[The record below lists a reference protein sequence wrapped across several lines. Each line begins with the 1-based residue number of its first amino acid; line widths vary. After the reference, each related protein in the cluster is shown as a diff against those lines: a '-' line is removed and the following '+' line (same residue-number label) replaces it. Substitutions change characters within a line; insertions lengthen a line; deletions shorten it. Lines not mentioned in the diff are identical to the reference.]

1 MSQEQINDP
10 IFIQITP
17 PETINVTVVEQ
28 KVLPVVTVQIPGI
41 QGPASVD
48 RPLDV
53 DPLETY
59 LTARGNFPN
68 GNYA

>member
-17 PETINVTVVEQ
+17 PEVIRLTVTEQ
-28 KVLPVVTVQIPGI
+28 KNAPVITVQIPGI
-41 QGPASVD
+41 QGSASVE

-53 DPLETY
+53 DPLDIY
-59 LTARGNFPN
+59 LEARGNFQN
-68 GNYA
+68 GNNP

>member
-17 PETINVTVVEQ
+17 PKTINVTVVEQ